1 MRHFTARIC
10 VTDDDEFAVSIR
22 KENNIETEQRLEFE
36 ERQKMEVE
44 EQLSRKA
51 KKLWTLVEEQAGL
64 ERLREMKKV
73 RRFDSFVRLMKAERR
88 AANMVK
94 KHTSNLIKF
103 ERKIKVTRAKENA
116 RIVAEKLKNRLVMV
130 GMKQLEVK
138 INLGGKG
145 R

>member
-1 MRHFTARIC
+1 
-10 VTDDDEFAVSIR
+10 
-22 KENNIETEQRLEFE
+22 
-36 ERQKMEVE
+36 
-44 EQLSRKA
+44 
-51 KKLWTLVEEQAGL
+51 
-64 ERLREMKKV
+64 
-73 RRFDSFVRLMKAERR
+73 
-88 AANMVK
+88 MVK